1 MEIYSINLNTLKYKE
16 LMKMWI
22 DSELITEALWL
33 FVGFFG
39 MGFSL
44 GLGIACGLAFRK
56 YKSY

>member
-1 MEIYSINLNTLKYKE
+1 
-16 LMKMWI
+16 MWI